1 MAGPTPMPCA
11 RFSTAATDTGKAP
24 MSNPFLRRATEYIR
38 DDSAFL
44 AIVSPESLTAF
55 VASHAKKSALF
66 DLPVRVIGSPGS
78 GKTMMASLVEFRR
91 VESILRDQRNA
102 NNRTLA
108 AALAASGFILNGAPT
123 VAVVRLP
130 MEAEYRD
137 FWELPYDAQVKTRL
151 VLSLIQARFVIGL
164 FRNLTAGSRRRL
176 EDIRFVARDDSEAL
190 LAQIGGVEARSLLDR
205 ALEVEQAIYKVG
217 ASLLPPRLEDI
228 PAAARDPYQPFE
240 ALRHLEIDWDGERLA
255 IKPFVILDDAHTLHP
270 DQFESLFRTLA
281 RREVRIARWIMMR
294 LDALSPSDVFRSRG
308 EETLPGLKRDRD
320 YIDIFMQSEGD
331 READRK
337 RFRRM
342 ATDMADR
349 YLPLVKPLRDRN
361 YREFSALLLEE
372 PPTLS
377 AAKMRDLEATVAR
390 DQQRLSIGAQRRA
403 KIDEIV
409 NRYVKGAKSTDLG
422 EDVRLAMVRVL
433 MHRYAVRTA
442 HQPSLFGDPE
452 PSRPLVAKSD
462 VAEAARLY
470 LNDAADRPL
479 HYGLDTVCDASNEN
493 AELFLQ
499 LAGGLVERME
509 TRAIRNQDPALSPA
523 QQQSVLKERG
533 GEVIKAW
540 SFPYARLVRLLVDEI
555 ARRCQE
561 TSLKPNAHL
570 GAGANAVGILES
582 EMEVRLG
589 GRTELAEV
597 LKYAIAYSGL
607 VAVRDYGQGGK
618 LWCLLELPG
627 PACLKY
633 GLTLK
638 RGGFLEWRVDDLAE
652 IVG

>member
-1 MAGPTPMPCA
+1 MPTQCA
-11 RFSTAATDTGKAP
+11 RCSTAATGTGDSG

-55 VASHAKKSALF
+55 LASHPKKSALF

-78 GKTMMASLVEFRR
+78 GKTMMATLVEFRR
-91 VESILRDQRNA
+91 VESILRGQRNT

-108 AALAASGFILNGAPT
+108 AALAASGFIVDGKPAI
-123 VAVVRLP
+123 AAVRLP

-164 FRNLTAGSRRRL
+164 FRNLTGAGRRDA
-176 EDIRFVARDDSEAL
+176 EDIEFIARDDSDAL
-190 LAQIGGVEARSLLDR
+190 LTQIGGTAAAALLRR
-205 ALEVEQAIYKVG
+205 ALDVEQAVYKVG
-217 ASLLPPRLEDI
+217 ASLLPPRLEDL

-240 ALRHLEIDWDGERLA
+240 ALRLLRITWEGKPLELT
-255 IKPFVILDDAHTLHP
+255 PLVILDDAHTLHP
-270 DQFESLFRTLA
+270 DQFEGLFRTLT
-281 RREVRIARWIMMR
+281 RREVRIGRWIMMR
-294 LDALSPSDVFRSRG
+294 LDALSPSAVFRSRG

-320 YIDIFMQSEGD
+320 YLDILMQSEGE
-331 READRK
+331 REVDRK

-349 YLPLVKPLRDRN
+349 YLPGVKALRDRN
-361 YREFSALLLEE
+361 YKEFGPLLLEE

-377 AAKMRDLEATVAR
+377 AAKLRELEAKVAR
-390 DQQRLSIGAQRRA
+390 EQRRLQISDERRA
-403 KIDEIV
+403 KIDDIV
-409 NRYVKGAKSTDLG
+409 ARYVKGAKNVDLG
-422 EDVRLAMVRVL
+422 EDVRLGMSRVL
-433 MHRYAVRTA
+433 MHRYHVRTA
-442 HQPSLFGDPE
+442 REPSLFGDPE
-452 PSRPLVAKSD
+452 PSRPLIAKSD
-462 VAEAARLY
+462 VAEAARLF
-470 LNDAADRPL
+470 LHSEFGRPL

-499 LAGGLVERME
+499 LAGALVDRME
-509 TRAIRNQDPALSPA
+509 TRAIRGHDPALSPG
-523 QQQSVLKERG
+523 QQQAVLRDRG
-533 GEVIKAW
+533 EEMIESW
-540 SFPYARLVRLLVDEI
+540 SFPYARLVRQLVDEI
-555 ARRCQE
+555 AHHCQD

-570 GAGANAVGILES
+570 GAGANAIGIPEPDMQTL
-582 EMEVRLG
+582 LG
-589 GRTELAEV
+589 SRTELAEV

-627 PACLKY
+627 PACLKHS
-633 GLTLK
+633 LTLK
-638 RGGFLEWRVDDLAE
+638 RGGFLEWRVDDLAA

>member
-1 MAGPTPMPCA
+1 
-11 RFSTAATDTGKAP
+11 

-44 AIVSPESLTAF
+44 AIVSPEALTAF
-55 VASHAKKSALF
+55 VAAHPKKSALF

-78 GKTMMASLVEFRR
+78 GKTMMASLVEYRR
-91 VESILRDQRNA
+91 VETILRDQRNA

-108 AALAASGFILNGAPT
+108 AALAGGGFIADAKPT
-123 VAVVRLP
+123 VAAVRLP

-137 FWELPYDAQVKTRL
+137 FWELPYEPQIKTRL

-164 FRNLTAGSRRRL
+164 IRNLTAGGRRRL
-176 EDIRFVARDDSEAL
+176 DQIRFIARDDSDAL
-190 LAQIGGVEARSLLDR
+190 LAQIGGVEAEALQAR
-205 ALEVEQAIYKVG
+205 ALEVEQAVYRVG

-240 ALRHLEIDWDGERLA
+240 ALRHVEIDWQGEPLEL
-255 IKPFVILDDAHTLHP
+255 KPFVILDDAHTLHP
-270 DQFESLFRTLA
+270 DQFEGLFRTLT

-320 YIDIFMQSEGD
+320 YIDIFMQSEGE
-331 READRK
+331 RENDRK

-361 YREFSALLLEE
+361 YREFSPLLLEE
-372 PPTLS
+372 PPALTDAGL
-377 AAKMRDLEATVAR
+377 RDLNATVAR
-390 DQQRLSIGAQRRA
+390 EQRQLGISDGRRD
-403 KIDEIV
+403 KIEEIV
-409 NRYVKGAKSTDLG
+409 ARYVKGAKSVDLG
-422 EDVRLAMVRVL
+422 EDVRLGMLRVL
-433 MHRYAVRTA
+433 MHRHAVRTA
-442 HQPSLFGDPE
+442 RQPSLFGEDPE
-452 PSRPLVAKSD
+452 PARPLIAKSD

-470 LNDAADRPL
+470 LNEAHKRPL
-479 HYGLDTVCDASNEN
+479 HYGLETVCDASNEN

-509 TRAIRNQDPALSPA
+509 TRAIRNQDPALSPS
-523 QQQSVLKERG
+523 QQQAVLRERG
-533 GEVIKAW
+533 EEMMDAW
-540 SFPYARLVRLLVDEI
+540 AFPYARIVRQLVDVI
-555 ARRCQE
+555 AQRCKE

-570 GAGANAVGILES
+570 GAGANAVGILEADI
-582 EMEVRLG
+582 EVLLAS
-589 GRTELAEV
+589 RTEAAEV

-618 LWCLLELPG
+618 HWCLLELPG

-638 RGGFLEWRVDDLAE
+638 RGGFLEWRVDDLVQ
-652 IVG
+652 IVS